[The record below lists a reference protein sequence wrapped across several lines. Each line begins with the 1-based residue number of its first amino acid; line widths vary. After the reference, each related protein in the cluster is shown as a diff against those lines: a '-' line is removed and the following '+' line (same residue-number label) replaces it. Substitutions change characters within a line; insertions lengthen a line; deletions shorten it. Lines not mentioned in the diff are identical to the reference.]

1 MGPGRSLSQRCK
13 IGTSAAEA
21 TTYKDSPG
29 TSQAARFDETEPAAT
44 NSKSEVSYAR
54 LKSRRPLQIRTQRQR
69 RPAKAGCDT
78 SIPRGGISGCIAQ
91 QGDSQSQKPRLRV
104 FPRNLLASGVGWDAI
119 QNFADF
125 GGQRFQV
132 ERLLQE
138 GHAALQHAVTEDAV
152 VGVAGDVQ
160 NFEIGTSGGEPCG

>member
-1 MGPGRSLSQRCK
+1 MGPGRSLSERCK
-13 IGTSAAEA
+13 IDTSAAGT
-21 TTYKDSPG
+21 TTYKDSPA
-29 TSQAARFDETEPAAT
+29 TSQAARFNETEPAAT
-44 NSKSEVSYAR
+44 NSKAEVTHAR
-54 LKSRRPLQIRTQRQR
+54 LKSRRPLRSRTQRQR
-69 RPAKAGCDT
+69 RPAKADCDP

-91 QGDSQSQKPRLRV
+91 QDNSQSQKPSLRV
-104 FPRNLLASGVGWDAI
+104 SARNLLASGVGGDAF
-119 QNFADF
+119 QDFADF

-160 NFEIGTSGGEPCG
+160 NFEIGTSGSEPCG